1 MVLQLVSEERAGD
14 VELLTSDNGDL
25 LTVEDLLG
33 KIKLSIQYRV
43 REERE
48 CRKMRKNLCQLLCQF
63 DIRHLHENPPAT
75 PAGLHCLPA

>member
-33 KIKLSIQYRV
+33 EACVSIESRV
-43 REERE
+43 EWNESVGR
-48 CRKMRKNLCQLLCQF
+48 
-63 DIRHLHENPPAT
+63 
-75 PAGLHCLPA
+75 